1 MKEYST
7 DERLEICKKCPI
19 YTVDGRCSSKLWI
32 NPDTDE
38 ISTSQKPGFIKGC
51 NCIMIVKAKNKL
63 NHCVAGKW

>member
-38 ISTSQKPGFIKGC
+38 ISTS
-51 NCIMIVKAKNKL
+51 
-63 NHCVAGKW
+63 